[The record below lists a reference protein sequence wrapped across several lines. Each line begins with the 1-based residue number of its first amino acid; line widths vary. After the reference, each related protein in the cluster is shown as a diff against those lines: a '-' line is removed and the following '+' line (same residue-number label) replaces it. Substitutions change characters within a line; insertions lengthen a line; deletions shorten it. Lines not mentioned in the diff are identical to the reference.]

1 MHSDT
6 FAFRH
11 SLSYV
16 RPASYPYP
24 DSINPNIPNSPPSFH
39 LCSER
44 DFPSKV
50 RLLYN
55 YINIHHQCDLRR
67 SCRLWLANRLIT
79 ASFNTPPIR
88 LSIRHAISLHA
99 LKRVYPSTK
108 YKYIGCAPVTCTMH
122 PPACQPKDSRQLKI
136 RHALGRLPFSLWL
149 DLPFLNRMLG
159 QFKTLYIFSP
169 DACTRIELSNL
180 SFPPGKRS
188 FPLCLPYR
196 HRPQFLNQRALSLS
210 NRL

>member
-1 MHSDT
+1 MIIGQTLHISFDDSFFSVRLSDKETDPPSISPGRIIFAFSLSMHSDT

-108 YKYIGCAPVTCTMH
+108 CARNVHDAPTSL
-122 PPACQPKDSRQLKI
+122 PAKGQPAAKN
-136 RHALGRLPFSLWL
+136 P
-149 DLPFLNRMLG
+149 
-159 QFKTLYIFSP
+159 
-169 DACTRIELSNL
+169 TRIGS
-180 SFPPGKRS
+180 P
-188 FPLCLPYR
+188 
-196 HRPQFLNQRALSLS
+196 AILSLTWLAIFKS
-210 NRL
+210 DAWPI